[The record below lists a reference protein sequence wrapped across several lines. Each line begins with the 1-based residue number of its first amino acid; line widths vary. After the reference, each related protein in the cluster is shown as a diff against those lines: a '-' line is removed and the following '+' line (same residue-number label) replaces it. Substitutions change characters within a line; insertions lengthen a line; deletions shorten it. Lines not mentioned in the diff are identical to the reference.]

1 MAGGIPTQFNF
12 GGQIT
17 PAQAAANYQAKA
29 SGSGT
34 WWATKYLMAK
44 VNPFQ
49 AASAAAAFWLQ
60 RLNEVGT
67 AGFQAG
73 LARVNLQAVAKLVS
87 TQGPTLYN
95 QGITNKGVPKYATAI
110 AGLLP
115 VEQQIAANLPPRGTL
130 QQNLQRA
137 TQMATQLAA
146 IRGQFRG

>member
-17 PAQAAANYQAKA
+17 PQQAAANYSAKA
-29 SGSGT
+29 SGAGT

-87 TQGPTLYN
+87 TQGPNLYN

-130 QQNLQRA
+130 QQNIQRA
-137 TQMATQLAA
+137 AQMATQLAA